1 MAMTI
6 YGYQQLVSLGLAYA
20 IDAYKPQAPYSAAS
34 MIFCR
39 QLFGFTV
46 NYWLFPWVEKS
57 GFQSSYIAQGVVV
70 LVASSFPVALLM
82 WKGRQWRESLSPPKN
97 FGTSQ

>member
-1 MAMTI
+1 MPFGLAGFGICIQHKTHWMGPTACMAMTI

-39 QLFGFTV
+39 QLFGFTGIHS
-46 NYWLFPWVEKS
+46 LFTLPI
-57 GFQSSYIAQGVVV
+57 G
-70 LVASSFPVALLM
+70 
-82 WKGRQWRESLSPPKN
+82 LSV
-97 FGTSQ
+97 